1 MIIVQSTDGLGNQL
15 FQYAIGR
22 KLSLSYKTSLFIDNN
37 HFLNNQHREFSL
49 SYFKTKFSLVNNY
62 KKFALK
68 YPVHFLQLKLGYFRR
83 IKQESGKFKRNEAFS
98 KNSFLE
104 GYWSNENY
112 FKDIRNILLSDLQL
126 KKEYESQL
134 FHLLREEISEPDSVS
149 IHIRRGDYMES
160 KNQVIFLNLDLQY
173 YAQAV
178 ELIKLKV
185 LSPKFFIFS
194 DDIQW
199 AKNNLP
205 LQLADATYI
214 NEAKE
219 LKDFE
224 ELMLMSYCSHNIIA
238 NSTFSWWAAW
248 LNRNKDKI
256 VIQPKKWYKAKVLQ
270 ESYES
275 NETLY
280 CDKFIRI

>member
-1 MIIVQSTDGLGNQL
+1 MIIVQATDGLGNQL

-22 KLSLSYKTSLFIDNN
+22 KLSLLYKTDLFIDTT
-37 HFLNNQHREFSL
+37 HFIGNKHRKFSL
-49 SYFKTKFSLVNNY
+49 KFFNTKFSEINNY
-62 KKFALK
+62 KRFAIK
-68 YPVHFLQLKLGYFRR
+68 HPVSFLKLRSGIITNFQEDYTSSVNDFR
-83 IKQESGKFKRNEAFS
+83 FT
-98 KNSFLE
+98 KNSFLK
-104 GYWSNENY
+104 GYWGNENY
-112 FKDIRNILLSDLQL
+112 FKDIRDVLLSDLQVRNNYESRFFYFL
-126 KKEYESQL
+126 KKEISQ
-134 FHLLREEISEPDSVS
+134 DYSVS
-149 IHIRRGDYMES
+149 IHIRRGDYLES
-160 KNQVIFLNLDLQY
+160 RNQAIFLNLDWQY

-178 ELIKLKV
+178 ELIKSKV

-205 LQLADATYI
+205 LQLSDATYI

-248 LNRNKDKI
+248 LNRNKSKI
-256 VIQPKKWYKAKVLQ
+256 VIQPKKWYKAKVFQ

-280 CDKFIRI
+280 CDKFIKI